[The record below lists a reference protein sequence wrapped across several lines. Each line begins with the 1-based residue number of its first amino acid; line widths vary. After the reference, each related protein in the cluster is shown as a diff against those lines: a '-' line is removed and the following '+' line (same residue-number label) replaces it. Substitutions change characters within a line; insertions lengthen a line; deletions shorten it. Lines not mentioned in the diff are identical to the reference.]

1 MLKNVVNIR
10 VCVPITEIGSK
21 EAAMKDSAGDMQI
34 LVTFFSRYE
43 LCTDEDP
50 WEQMYAHTKYHT
62 GN

>member
-1 MLKNVVNIR
+1 
-10 VCVPITEIGSK
+10 VPITEIGSK